1 MREAIYSGDIRAV
14 VFDADD
20 TLWDCQSH
28 FESVQDRYG
37 RLLSSYGLAP
47 ECVGESLF
55 STECRNM
62 PLLGYGV
69 KAFTISLI
77 ENACAM
83 THGTISGSDIKE
95 IIEMGRSLLT
105 FEVRPFAGICDTLSW
120 LSRIDGVRV
129 ALFTKGELLDQQSKL
144 ARSGLSG
151 YFDVVDIVSD
161 KTPQAVLS
169 LCQRMNVEPCRTL
182 VVGNSFKSDVLPA
195 IEAGAKAA
203 YVPSQYLWLYESA
216 EEFEHPEVRTYRSVA
231 EIFEVTY

>member
-1 MREAIYSGDIRAV
+1 MREAIYSGDICAV

-28 FESVQDRYG
+28 FESVQERYG
-37 RLLSSYGLAP
+37 RLLSFYGLAP
-47 ECVGESLF
+47 ESVADSLYA
-55 STECRNM
+55 TECRNM

-83 THGTISGSDIKE
+83 THGTISGSDIME
-95 IIEMGRSLLT
+95 IIDMGRSLLT
-105 FEVRPFAGICDTLSW
+105 FDVRPFAGVSETLLW

-144 ARSGLSG
+144 QRSGLKE
-151 YFDVVDIVSD
+151 YFEVVDIVSD
-161 KTPQAVLS
+161 KTSDAVLS
-169 LCQRMNVEPCRTL
+169 LCRRMGVEPCRTL

-203 YVPSQYLWLYESA
+203 YVPSRYLWQYESVK
-216 EEFEHPEVRTYRSVA
+216 ECERPEVRTYRSVA
-231 EIFEVTY
+231 EIFGVAY

>member
-28 FESVQDRYG
+28 FELVQERYC
-37 RLLSSYGLAP
+37 RLLSSYGLTP
-47 ECVGESLF
+47 ESVGDSLYA
-55 STECRNM
+55 TECRNM
-62 PLLGYGV
+62 PLLGFGV

-83 THGTISGSDIKE
+83 THGTISGSDIME
-95 IIEMGRSLLT
+95 ITDMGRSLLT
-105 FEVRPFAGICDTLSW
+105 FDVRPFAGVSETLSW
-120 LSRIDGVRV
+120 LNRFGGVRV

-144 ARSGLSG
+144 QRSGLKE
-151 YFDVVDIVSD
+151 YFEVVDIVSD
-161 KTPQAVLS
+161 KTSDAVLS
-169 LCQRMNVEPCRTL
+169 LCRRMGVEPCRTL

-203 YVPSQYLWLYESA
+203 YVPSRYLWQYESVK
-216 EEFEHPEVRTYRSVA
+216 EFEHPEVRTYRSVA
-231 EIFEVTY
+231 EIFGVAY